1 MYMYVQDNL
10 KPLQSN
16 KTNLFT
22 FSFQL
27 PLIDIQNSFDKQFS
41 SSQSSTSS
49 TQCKQKLTTNAVT
62 LYM

>member
-22 FSFQL
+22 FSFRL
-27 PLIDIQNSFDKQFS
+27 PLIDIQNSFDK
-41 SSQSSTSS
+41 
-49 TQCKQKLTTNAVT
+49 
-62 LYM
+62 